1 VETVQPSQFE
11 HPAVQRL
18 IRVARALGDLTERVV
33 FVGGSIAPL
42 LYSEPPFDEARSTA
56 DVDGIVAS
64 RTYTAM
70 EDVYEA
76 LRARGFRQS
85 PEDSGHVN
93 RWRTLADDP
102 FDLMSTGSH
111 LGGSGKIADRLALE
125 TCVELRVPDGILL
138 RHASGPGFLGQKWS
152 AYEDRGAADPSASHD
167 LQDIIALIASR
178 PTLLAELGVS
188 PDELKALVVQATREF
203 LANERLD
210 DLIAANLNNAQSP
223 AVVARRVR
231 DRLSAIARL
240 V

>member
-1 VETVQPSQFE
+1 VETVQPSQLE
-11 HPAVQRL
+11 HPAVRRL
-18 IRVARALGDLTERVV
+18 IRVAHALGDLTERVV

-42 LYSEPPFDEARSTA
+42 LYSDPPFDEARSTA

-70 EDVYEA
+70 DGVYEA
-76 LRARGFRQS
+76 LRARAFRQS

-93 RWRTLADDP
+93 RWRTPADDP

-125 TCVELRVPDGILL
+125 TCVELRVPDGTVL
-138 RHASGPGFLGQKWS
+138 RHASGPAFLGQKWS
-152 AYEDRGAADPSASHD
+152 AFEDRGSVDPFASHD
-167 LQDIIALIASR
+167 LQDIIALVASR
-178 PTLLAELGVS
+178 PILRAEIADS
-188 PDELKALVVQATREF
+188 PDELKALVVPATSAF
-203 LANERLD
+203 LDNERLD
-210 DLIAANLNNAQSP
+210 DLIAANLSNAQSP

-231 DRLSAIARL
+231 DRLFAIAQL